1 MVSARADARWTPPK
15 PIAKL
20 GRIFAD
26 NALALVVGGL
36 LLILIGGPLALLV
49 RMALSRPGTR
59 PSNPEGITLANF
71 ERILESPA
79 TSSAVWNTAIY
90 AIGVTIVSITLAALF
105 AWLIERTDLPYR
117 NLAWVIMLAPLA
129 LPKMLSSMAYILLL
143 SPRTGIINVAIRD
156 VLGFVGITMESGPF
170 DIYSM
175 PGMVF
180 VEGVRGATALF
191 LMLVGAFRLMDP
203 ALEEA
208 AVMSGK
214 GRFETLRRITLP
226 LMMPVLIGAVIYA
239 FVGNLQDFDTPL
251 VLGLPAGIFVL
262 PTLIYFTAY
271 SSPVPNWGAAAGYA
285 SLFLVVMFILSAVYY
300 RLVIKRSHRFTTISG
315 KAFRPNRLQLGPWRR
330 AAFGFFVLYGLVATI
345 IPIVMLAWTS
355 LLRVYQP
362 PSTEAFGKLTVHNY
376 AHMWDNN
383 IFVAFKNSLVLSVM
397 AALVTMA
404 FAFIVSWA
412 VIRIKVRGRA
422 LMDAMAFIPNVIPSV
437 ALGLALVMFFLSPAV
452 RWVPI
457 YGTLGLL
464 VIAFAIHYLAY
475 ATRTTNGAFA
485 QMSAELEE
493 AGWVAGIGKLRTFF
507 GVTLPV
513 LFPTFIAGAVWVFA
527 MTFKNLSLPLLLS
540 TPKTRTVS
548 IEIYLHWTDRGD
560 EGAAAAL
567 GLTMIAILV
576 VSAFLARRVVA
587 RGFSEE

>member
-1 MVSARADARWTPPK
+1 MVSQKTSGRRNPPRSV
-15 PIAKL
+15 AKA
-20 GRIFAD
+20 GRIFA
-26 NALALVVGGL
+26 NNGLALFVGGL
-36 LLILIGGPLALLV
+36 LLVLIGGPLALLV
-49 RMALSRPGTR
+49 RMAVSNPGTR
-59 PSNPEGITLANF
+59 PSNPAGFTFANF
-71 ERILESPA
+71 ERIIDSPA
-79 TSSAVWNTAIY
+79 TSEAVWNTAIY
-90 AIGVTIVSITLAALF
+90 AIGVTIVSISLAALM

-143 SPRTGIINVAIRD
+143 SPRAGIINVAIRD
-156 VLGFVGITMESGPF
+156 VLGFIGIGMDEGPF
-170 DIYSM
+170 NIFSM
-175 PGMVF
+175 WGMIF

-208 AVMSGK
+208 SVMSGK
-214 GRFETLRRITLP
+214 GRFETLQRITLP
-226 LMMPVLIGAVIYA
+226 LMMPVLVGAVIYA

-271 SSPVPNWGAAAGYA
+271 SSPVPNWGAAAAYA
-285 SLFLVVMFILSAVYY
+285 SLFLVVMFFLSAVYY
-300 RLVIKRSHRFTTISG
+300 RVVIKRSERFTTISG
-315 KAFRPNRLQLGPWRR
+315 KAFRPSRLQLGPWRKW
-330 AAFGFFVLYGLVATI
+330 AFGFFALYGLVATV
-345 IPIVMLAWTS
+345 IPIAMLGYTS
-355 LLRVYQP
+355 LLEVYKP
-362 PSTEAFGKLTVHNY
+362 PSFAAFSRMTLSNF

-383 IFVAFKNSLVLSVM
+383 VFLAFKNSLIMSTG
-397 AALVTMA
+397 AAFVTMA

-422 LMDAMAFIPNVIPSV
+422 VMDAMAFIPNVIPSV

-452 RWVPI
+452 RWIPI
-457 YGTLGLL
+457 YGTVTLL
-464 VIAFAIHYLAY
+464 IIAFAIHYLAY

-493 AGWVAGIGKLRTFF
+493 AGWVSGVGKFRTFF

-513 LFPTFIAGAVWVFA
+513 LMPTFIAGAVWVFA

-540 TPKTRTVS
+540 TSKTRTMS
-548 IEIYLHWTDRGD
+548 IEIYLEWTDRGD
-560 EGAAAAL
+560 QGGAAAL

-576 VSAFLARRVVA
+576 ISAFVARRVVA
-587 RGFSEE
+587 KGFTE